1 MPRMKQAIKVVSL
14 STVLNRICCNFECN
28 IMASPHHEVWRLK
41 SDVKAESFRVNL
53 YTMGNEQ
60 Q

>member
-1 MPRMKQAIKVVSL
+1 
-14 STVLNRICCNFECN
+14 
-28 IMASPHHEVWRLK
+28 MASPHHEVWRLK